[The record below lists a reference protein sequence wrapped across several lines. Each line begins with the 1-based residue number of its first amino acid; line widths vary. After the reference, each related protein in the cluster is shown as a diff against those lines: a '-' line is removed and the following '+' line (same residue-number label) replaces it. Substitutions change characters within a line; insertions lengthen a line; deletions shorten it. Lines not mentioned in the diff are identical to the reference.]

1 MVEHVLNLQ
10 FLKYTQ
16 WHKKP
21 RSFDMTFK
29 FFSFSLS
36 NQKQVGKIAW
46 LSKKIHTYE
55 MLPEVKLKPK
65 KQLGNLFATEN
76 DGLSR
81 HEK

>member
-1 MVEHVLNLQ
+1 
-10 FLKYTQ
+10 
-16 WHKKP
+16 
-21 RSFDMTFK
+21 
-29 FFSFSLS
+29 
-36 NQKQVGKIAW
+36 
-46 LSKKIHTYE
+46 